1 MKWVLQLY
9 FFKLQNLVGHL
20 KSIWVGRFAHMGV
33 ITMSDIITGIQQTL
47 NDIDRQA
54 LEGDWHLKFEVMTL
68 LIASIETIMNELR
81 NETKPKQKTIKKTS
95 YIPRYKDVLRY
106 NNAVGA
112 KSNSSIS
119 KGVSDA
125 EKLRQQK
132 NRLQAKGTSGATLGT
147 ISTV

>member
-33 ITMSDIITGIQQTL
+33 MTMSDMITGIQQTL

-54 LEGDWHLKFEVMTL
+54 LKGDWHLKFEVMTL
-68 LIASIETIMNELR
+68 LIASIEMIMNELR
-81 NETKPKQKTIKKTS
+81 NETKPKQKTIKKTN
-95 YIPRYKDVLRY
+95 YIPRYKDVKRVVNIANN
-106 NNAVGA
+106 NNA
-112 KSNSSIS
+112 IR
-119 KGVSDA
+119 KGVSGA
-125 EKLRQQK
+125 ERLQQQK
-132 NRLQAKGTSGATLGT
+132 NRLQAKGSSGATLGT

>member
-9 FFKLQNLVGHL
+9 FFKLQNLIGHL

-33 ITMSDIITGIQQTL
+33 ITMSDIITRIQQTL

-81 NETKPKQKTIKKTS
+81 NETKPKQKTITKNN
-95 YIPRYKDVLRY
+95 YITRYKDVVR
-106 NNAVGA
+106 NTNAAGTNTN
-112 KSNSSIS
+112 SNIR
-119 KGVSDA
+119 KGLDDA
-125 EKLRQQK
+125 ERLRRERA
-132 NRLQAKGTSGATLGT
+132 RLQAHGTMNDRINNIQAQ
-147 ISTV
+147 